1 MIKII
6 LINLN
11 RRIVIRTFKSLTHKL
26 IFKPFY
32 LHYFYSK
39 PKKLYENR
47 SSFPDLNR
55 SEFVDDDN
63 LDSSSGNE
71 NHQQQQRRQ
80 VFMDSESELSLVE
93 VEIPSGIM
101 TTTAASSQQ
110 QQRRRPSSSYSRLE
124 SLTSKLNTNVTPPQP
139 APPIITDSPHSQS
152 GAVKLEKRIRLNYR
166 KQPNLNNVNLLNFGT
181 LC

>member
-1 MIKII
+1 
-6 LINLN
+6 
-11 RRIVIRTFKSLTHKL
+11 
-26 IFKPFY
+26 
-32 LHYFYSK
+32 
-39 PKKLYENR
+39 
-47 SSFPDLNR
+47 
-55 SEFVDDDN
+55 
-63 LDSSSGNE
+63 
-71 NHQQQQRRQ
+71 
-80 VFMDSESELSLVE
+80 MDSESELSLVE

-101 TTTAASSQQ
+101 TTTTAASQQQQ

-124 SLTSKLNTNVTPPQP
+124 SLTSKLNANVTQPSQP